1 MVRLKHAEWHGQ
13 WAVTLFSFSNELM
26 AADRSACELLDD
38 VLASGL
44 AIAVELD
51 GPQHFRN
58 FPRPP
63 AKQIADTKAVL
74 ASRGA
79 TIGQLG
85 IYIDR
90 TIAPGKFLNQD
101 EVIGHV
107 RVQLELAAELGAKFA
122 RLGLGFASL
131 DELRE
136 IVPIAEQLGVTL
148 VLEAQGTQEVNASP
162 VKENLDLMR
171 ELNSAHF
178 GLLFDSSLCMHVL
191 PPSFVEALG
200 RAGFSQA
207 QVDELVDAWT
217 NLSLSE
223 LRPVIFGK
231 WLPASPSTAATSLL
245 LSLVTRMGKSKVSDW
260 TEAMQFVKGVHLK
273 FWDTDNT
280 DGAISGPTGELI
292 QALQQQAF
300 DGYLTSEWGGHEW
313 HELSE
318 HSSFD
323 VVARHKEIYQHVTQ
337 DQETERTK

>member
-1 MVRLKHAEWHGQ
+1 MKHAKWHGQ

-26 AADRSACELLDD
+26 AADRSACELLDE

-44 AIAVELD
+44 TKVVELD

-58 FPRPP
+58 YPLPP

-90 TIAPGKFLNQD
+90 TLAPGKFLTHD
-101 EVIGHV
+101 EVISHV
-107 RVQLELAAELGAKFA
+107 KVQLELAAELGAKFA

-162 VKENLDLMR
+162 VKENLELMR
-171 ELNSAHF
+171 ELNSPNF
-178 GLLFDSSLCMHVL
+178 GLLFDSSLCMKVL
-191 PPSFVEALG
+191 PPSFIEALG
-200 RAGFSQA
+200 RSGFSQG
-207 QVDELVDAWT
+207 QVEELVDAWT
-217 NLSLSE
+217 RLSLGE

-231 WLPASPSTAATSLL
+231 WLPTSPSTAATSLL
-245 LSLVTRMGKSKVSDW
+245 LSLVTRMGKSKVGDW
-260 TEAMQFVKGVHLK
+260 AEAMPLVKGVHLK

-292 QALQQQAF
+292 EALQQQGF

-318 HSSFD
+318 HSSFE
-323 VVARHKEIYQHVTQ
+323 VVARHKQIYEQAVQAQTN
-337 DQETERTK
+337 ERTK